1 MAPGREGELK
11 QRHLGIARVW
21 IAVVLGTA
29 SAVGVA
35 AFAPALASGSGEAQP
50 STANK
55 VLIEGSKTKPLHF
68 VYPKTIVEGESLT
81 IENTT
86 KPKEVG
92 PHTFS
97 MVIAADQPQTKKE
110 RKACFTPHHIC
121 KAVAGWHK
129 VKGQGPPNEN
139 PAKAGKP
146 GWDTEGSL
154 SKKGDSWF
162 TGEKPGAKFTQ
173 KVTADT
179 SNGPTTLTFMCVI
192 HPWMHGS
199 IEVLP
204 AG

>member
-1 MAPGREGELK
+1 M
-11 QRHLGIARVW
+11 
-21 IAVVLGTA
+21 A
-29 SAVGVA
+29 SAIALA
-35 AFAPALASGSGEAQP
+35 AFAPALASGSGEAQAP
-50 STANK
+50 AANK

-97 MVIAADQPQTKKE
+97 LVVKSDQPQTKKE

-121 KAVAGWHK
+121 KAVAGWHG
-129 VKGQGPPNEN
+129 VKGNGPPKEN
-139 PAKAGKP
+139 PAKAGAP
-146 GWDTEGSL
+146 GWDTVGSL

-179 SNGPTTLTFMCVI
+179 SNGPTTITFMCVI